1 LNTGCKSSLS
11 KCLVT
16 DIRTGHKSGV
26 LQLLMELAHI
36 PVFNPPGEVSG
47 DNLSVHTGVQ
57 LSTLPATRKYET
69 VPRTKTIFRFLWHLL
84 PLLKGGVLCAVQ
96 PPNRIENILISALF
110 ATIPVRKTS
119 SR

>member
-1 LNTGCKSSLS
+1 MPVQLKMTY
-11 KCLVT
+11 
-16 DIRTGHKSGV
+16 

-57 LSTLPATRKYET
+57 LSALPTARKHET
-69 VPRTKTIFRFLWHLL
+69 VARTKTIFRFLWHLL